1 MSGNIAVSPY
11 NPVQQAGVR
20 AKNPPDLVIA
30 FRAPTTTDYG
40 YFLGTNWLYV
50 GNSYW
55 GLLSTVISPSTKTAN
70 WAMFGGVGSGITQ
83 INGDSGSTNG
93 PIVTFTGG
101 TTGLNFAVAGTTAT
115 LTGGPIVPLT
125 WVSTDGTG
133 APLTMPIN
141 SAYVTT
147 GAASFQL
154 NLPTASA
161 LGSQVKVIVSGTGTI
176 TVNGSAGG
184 AAGQM
189 NIEGIVSGAGNNFVS
204 TVSPGN
210 TVTFRSIAAGNNQLW
225 IADSV
230 TGGWNPT

>member
-1 MSGNIAVSPY
+1 MSGRATGYGVGTAKINLAPAPTSSSGVPAY
-11 NPVQQAGVR
+11 NPLYKFGQLIMDEATGGWY
-20 AKNPPDLVIA
+20 ANNGNGTFTL
-30 FRAPTTTDYG
+30 
-40 YFLGTNWLYV
+40 LG
-50 GNSYW
+50 G
-55 GLLSTVISPSTKTAN
+55 A
-70 WAMFGGVGSGITQ
+70 GSGITQ
-83 INGDSGSTNG
+83 LVADDATNTTG
-93 PIVTFTGG
+93 PIVTISGG
-101 TTGLNFAVAGTTAT
+101 TTGLTTTISGTTLT
-115 LTGGPIVPLT
+115 LLGGPIVPLT

-154 NLPTASA
+154 NLPTASVV
-161 LGSQVKVIVSGTGTI
+161 GSQCKVIVSGTGTI
-176 TVNGSAGG
+176 TIHGSAGG

-189 NIEGIVSGAGNNFVS
+189 NIDGVLSGAGNNFVS

-210 TVTFRSIAAGNNQLW
+210 SVTFRSIAAGNNQLW